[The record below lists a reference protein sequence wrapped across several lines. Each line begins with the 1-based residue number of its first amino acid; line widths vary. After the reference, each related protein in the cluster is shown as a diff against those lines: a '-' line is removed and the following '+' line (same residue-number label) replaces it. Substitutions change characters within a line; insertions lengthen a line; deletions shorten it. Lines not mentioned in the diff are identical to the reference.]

1 MTATASIL
9 LVEDHEGT
17 RSQLSD
23 ELQSSGYRVI
33 SAADGREALE
43 ALRSR
48 PVDLVLSD
56 YRMRPMDGL
65 ALLRAVRK
73 TLEVPFVLYSA
84 GADAQAVFEAGRE
97 GAVRFLEYP
106 FRLADQLLPTI
117 AESLGRPRGA
127 TPSVPRTGSDRLI
140 GASAGMRRVRATIR
154 RLAPT
159 ATTVLIHGETGTGKE
174 LVARAI
180 HEESSRDTFVSVSV
194 PELSEGV
201 LESELFGHMRGAF
214 TGAVSS
220 RPGLFEAANG
230 GTLFLDEIGDTPLP
244 IQVKLLRALETR
256 EIRPVGGSAPRTVDV
271 RIVAATNRD
280 LAEMVRR
287 GEFREDLFYRLRGA
301 TIHLP
306 PLRAR
311 TADIEGIAQVLVAE
325 IAEAARVPLPKLDPG
340 FLAALAGCPWKGNV
354 RELRAV
360 LENVILWRDGD
371 GPLERVHLIEAL
383 VAMNPDLSP
392 EDQLLAQKILDA
404 YRRHGWN
411 QEAARRELGLT
422 RGEWRSRF
430 TRLGLDAVRRR
441 RR

>member
-17 RSQLSD
+17 RSLLAG
-23 ELQSSGYRVI
+23 ELASSGYRVI
-33 SAADGREALE
+33 AARDGREALE
-43 ALRSR
+43 ALGRDA
-48 PVDLVLSD
+48 VDLILSD
-56 YRMRPMDGL
+56 YRMQPMDGL
-65 ALLRAVRK
+65 ALLRTVRK

-84 GADAQAVFEAGRE
+84 GADSEAVFAAGRA
-97 GAVRFLEYP
+97 GAVRFLEFP
-106 FRLADQLLPTI
+106 FRVADQLIPTI
-117 AESLGRPRGA
+117 VDSLSGRGMRGRSTRREGAE
-127 TPSVPRTGSDRLI
+127 RLI
-140 GASAGMRRVRATIR
+140 GSSAGMRRVKAMIR

-159 ATTVLIHGETGTGKE
+159 TTTILIHGETGTGKE

-180 HEESSRDTFVSVSV
+180 HEESGRGPFVSVSV

-201 LESELFGHMRGAF
+201 LESELFGHTRGSF
-214 TGAVSS
+214 TGAVAA
-220 RPGLFEAANG
+220 RQGLFEGASG

-244 IQVKLLRALETR
+244 VQVKLLRALETR
-256 EIRPVGGSAPRTVDV
+256 EIRPVGGASSRRVDV

-287 GEFREDLFYRLRGA
+287 GAFREDLFYRLRGG

-311 TADIEGIAQVLVAE
+311 VGDIEMIAQALVADIAELAQV
-325 IAEAARVPLPKLDPG
+325 PMPKLDPG
-340 FLAALAGCPWKGNV
+340 FLSALARFPWKGNV

-371 GPLERVHLIEAL
+371 GPVETMHLVEAL
-383 VAMNPDLSP
+383 VAMNPELSP
-392 EDQLLAQKILDA
+392 EDQLLAQNMLEV
-404 YRRHGWN
+404 YRRHRWN
-411 QEAARRELGLT
+411 QEAARRELGMT
-422 RGEWRSRF
+422 RGEWRSRAA
-430 TRLGLDAVRRR
+430 RLGLDAVRRR

>member
-1 MTATASIL
+1 MTAPTSIL

-17 RSQLSD
+17 RVRLAG
-23 ELQSSGYRVI
+23 ELESSGYRVI
-33 SAADGREALE
+33 PTRDGREALE
-43 ALRSR
+43 ALRHD

-56 YRMRPMDGL
+56 YRMQPMDGL

-73 TLEVPFVLYSA
+73 TLEIPFVLYSA
-84 GADAQAVFEAGRE
+84 GADSQAVFAAGRA
-97 GAVRFLEYP
+97 GAVRFLEFP
-106 FRLADQLLPTI
+106 FRVADQLIPTI
-117 AESLGRPRGA
+117 VESLAGPSARGRSERREG
-127 TPSVPRTGSDRLI
+127 VERLI
-140 GASAGMRRVRATIR
+140 GASGGMRRVKATIR

-159 ATTVLIHGETGTGKE
+159 ATTILIHGETGTGKE

-180 HEESSRDTFVSVSV
+180 HEESGRGPFVSVSV

-201 LESELFGHMRGAF
+201 LESELFGHTRGSF
-214 TGAVSS
+214 TGAVAA
-220 RPGLFEAANG
+220 RQGLFEGASG

-244 IQVKLLRALETR
+244 VQVKLLRALETR
-256 EIRPVGGSAPRTVDV
+256 EIRPVGGTAPRRVDV

-280 LAEMVRR
+280 LADMARR
-287 GEFREDLFYRLRGA
+287 GAFREDLFYRLRGA
-301 TIHLP
+301 TVHLP

-311 TADIEGIAQVLVAE
+311 IGDIEMIAQALVAE
-325 IAEAARVPLPKLDPG
+325 IAEVARVPVPRLDPG
-340 FLAALAGCPWKGNV
+340 FLSALTRCPWKGNV

-371 GPLERVHLIEAL
+371 GPVERMHLVEAL

-392 EDQLLAQKILDA
+392 EDQLLAQNMLEV

-411 QEAARRELGLT
+411 QEAARRELEMT
-422 RGEWRSRF
+422 RGEWRSRAA
-430 TRLGLDAVRRR
+430 RLGLDTVRRR